1 MTNPVSST
9 AVLDSS
15 RRAQI
20 RKILAEYG
28 QTQASSTISSIT
40 ASEHGVD
47 KRHAA
52 GHMDH
57 AGPASNKEGQGGQ
70 EGAYDAMDKLRQL
83 IPDRDALG
91 SITQIQSSLNEE
103 VLAIKREIATLK
115 QELTRDQDPERM
127 QLVQSL
133 IGQLIHQINIIRE
146 KASEAEAIVKNI
158 TSDIQRLDVA
168 KRNLTTAITAVKR
181 WNMMYYLPC
190 NLPSAQTR
198 GLADTTCASIFKAV
212 NQLSIPLKPLT
223 ANPSV
228 ATVFRDVHEAQASVK
243 DKVSRE
249 LDAFFIPDPN
259 RPPDL
264 NIVKEACLVV
274 DVLGDD
280 YRNHIIERYIA
291 TELKEYRR
299 IFSAGE
305 AAQLDNFPRRYA
317 WFRRLLKT
325 YDDEHAAIFPTAW
338 HLGKALVA
346 KFAESTRSDLVGA
359 LEKEKPAVNVL
370 LEAWQATSE
379 WESQMSRRFSQPF
392 QQIIGASGKTLVS
405 ALEAHFNIFTE
416 AQDAA
421 LSDMLSVHR
430 GARSRSSLEGAS
442 AFDSTETP
450 VTVLPSST
458 ELFYFYAQT
467 LEQCGKY
474 TTGKGMKDLADVF
487 KKWLRIYSDDV
498 LIASMKRVESRKS
511 VDGRPNAQEIK
522 NACLILNTADY
533 CLQTSSQLEERLKQT
548 VDAPYNDRVS
558 FEAEHEQFIGV
569 VSACLLVLQ
578 KELENA
584 CEPAFAAILKT
595 PWMNLENVSGRSAY
609 VVDLVGSIRQVA
621 DLVRERI
628 EQKRHMRSFADR
640 AVGVISNRFTASVV
654 KSRPLKKIGAEQ
666 ILLDIQAVK
675 ACLLDLLEGSA
686 EKANATYTKLV
697 LKTTGQLETM
707 LKVVLA
713 PDDPPEG
720 FVQNYCLLIGDKS
733 FNNFQK
739 ILDLKG
745 TPRSSQQKLLDI
757 FLSVTATQDDL
768 QDTSFLTNVDMD
780 PENKG
785 TSNERPLL
793 APALG
798 MRTGTSTPQRTETPK
813 PFTDFKRLVSFA
825 MRGDP

>member
-1 MTNPVSST
+1 MTTSVPST
-9 AVLDSS
+9 ALLDNS

-28 QTQASSTISSIT
+28 QTQVSSTIPSVSAGENGVEKGQT
-40 ASEHGVD
+40 AGQS
-47 KRHAA
+47 
-52 GHMDH
+52 DH
-57 AGPASNKEGQGGQ
+57 AGLSSDKESQV
-70 EGAYDAMDKLRQL
+70 EAYDAMDKLRQL

-91 SITQIQSSLNEE
+91 SISQAQSSLEEE
-103 VLAIKREIATLK
+103 VLAIKHEIAILK

-133 IGQLIHQINIIRE
+133 IG
-146 KASEAEAIVKNI
+146 
-158 TSDIQRLDVA
+158 
-168 KRNLTTAITAVKR
+168 
-181 WNMMYYLPC
+181 
-190 NLPSAQTR
+190 
-198 GLADTTCASIFKAV
+198 AV
-212 NQLSIPLKPLT
+212 NHLSVPLKPLT

-228 ATVFRDVHEAQASVK
+228 ATVFRDVHEAQAAVK

-259 RPPDL
+259 RPPDV

-325 YDDEHAAIFPTAW
+325 YDDEHAAIFASAW

-359 LEKEKPAVNVL
+359 LEKERPTVNVL

-379 WESQMSRRFSQPF
+379 WQSQMARRFNQPF
-392 QQIIGASGKTLVS
+392 QQIIGASRKTLVS

-416 AQDAA
+416 AQDA
-421 LSDMLSVHR
+421 

-442 AFDSTETP
+442 SFDSAETP

-487 KKWLRIYSDDV
+487 KKWLRIYS
-498 LIASMKRVESRKS
+498 VENRKS

-533 CLQTSSQLEERLKQT
+533 CLQTSSQ
-548 VDAPYNDRVS
+548 
-558 FEAEHEQFIGV
+558 
-569 VSACLLVLQ
+569 
-578 KELENA
+578 KELENT

-621 DLVRERI
+621 DIVRERI
-628 EQKRHMRSFADR
+628 EQKKYMRSFADR
-640 AVGVISNRFTASVV
+640 AVGVISNRFTAAVV
-654 KSRPLKKIGAEQ
+654 KSRPLRKIGAEQ

-675 ACLLDLLEGSA
+675 ACLLDLLEGTA

-697 LKTTGQLETM
+697 LKNTGQLETM

-768 QDTSFLTNVDMD
+768 QDTSFLTNIDMD

-785 TSNERPLL
+785 TVIERPLL
-793 APALG
+793 APGLG

>member
-1 MTNPVSST
+1 MTHPRSYMFAVAGSWQGCLDLPGHHIMTNPVPAAAPLSS
-9 AVLDSS
+9 A

-20 RKILAEYG
+20 HRILSEYRD
-28 QTQASSTISSIT
+28 TQAPPPISSSRT
-40 ASEHGVD
+40 NENGTTKGQAT
-47 KRHAA
+47 
-52 GHMDH
+52 GHSDH
-57 AGPASNKEGQGGQ
+57 AGSTSNGEVQGSQ
-70 EGAYDAMDKLRQL
+70 TEAYDTMERLRQL
-83 IPDRDALG
+83 IPDRDTLG
-91 SITQIQSSLNEE
+91 SISQIQSSLNEE

-115 QELTRDQDPERM
+115 HELTRDQDPERM

-146 KASEAEAIVKNI
+146 KASESEAIVKNI

-168 KRNLTTAITAVKR
+168 KRNLTHAITA
-181 WNMMYYLPC
+181 
-190 NLPSAQTR
+190 
-198 GLADTTCASIFKAV
+198 AV
-212 NQLSIPLKPLT
+212 TQLSIPLKPLA

-228 ATVFRDVHEAQASVK
+228 AQVFREIHEAQALVK

-249 LDAFFIPDPN
+249 LDTFFIPDPN
-259 RPPDL
+259 RLPEL
-264 NIVKEACLVV
+264 NVVKEACLVV

-280 YRNHIIERYIA
+280 YR
-291 TELKEYRR
+291 
-299 IFSAGE
+299 
-305 AAQLDNFPRRYA
+305 YA

-325 YDDEHAAIFPTAW
+325 YDEEHAAIFPAAW
-338 HLGKALVA
+338 NIGKALVA

-359 LEKEKPAVNVL
+359 LEKEKPTVNVL

-379 WESQMSRRFSQPF
+379 WELQMSRRFNQPF
-392 QQIIGASGKTLVS
+392 QQIIGASGKTLGS
-405 ALEAHFNIFTE
+405 ALEIHFNIFTE

-421 LSDMLSVHR
+421 LSDMLSAHR
-430 GARSRSSLEGAS
+430 GARSRSSLESVS
-442 AFDSTETP
+442 AHDSAESP
-450 VTVLPSST
+450 LAVLPSST

-474 TTGKGMKDLADVF
+474 TTGKGMKELADVF
-487 KKWLRIYSDDV
+487 KKWLRIFSGEIFSRLLASEVLTTLRYGADDV

-511 VDGRPNAQEIK
+511 MDGRPNLQEIK

-533 CLQTSSQLEERLKQT
+533 CLQTSLQLEERLKET
-548 VDAPYNDRVS
+548 VDPPYNDQVS
-558 FEAEHEQFIGV
+558 FDAEHEQFIGV

-578 KELENA
+578 KELEIA

-621 DLVRERI
+621 EFVRERI
-628 EQKRHMRSFADR
+628 EQKKYMRSFADR
-640 AVGVISNRFTASVV
+640 AVGAILNRFTAAVV

-780 PENKG
+780 PGNKG
-785 TSNERPLL
+785 TAIERPLL
-793 APALG
+793 APGLG
-798 MRTGTSTPQRTETPK
+798 IRTGTSTPQRTETPK

>member
-1 MTNPVSST
+1 MTNP
-9 AVLDSS
+9 APPGALLNNS

-28 QTQASSTISSIT
+28 QTQVPSSIATISV
-40 ASEHGVD
+40 SENGAE
-47 KRHAA
+47 KGHAA
-52 GHMDH
+52 GRLDH
-57 AGPASNKEGQGGQ
+57 FGNSSDKEGERGQ
-70 EGAYDAMDKLRQL
+70 AEAYDAMDKLRQL

-91 SITQIQSSLNEE
+91 SITQVQSSLNAE
-103 VLAIKREIATLK
+103 VVAIKREIAILR

-181 WNMMYYLPC
+181 WNMMLQASQQ
-190 NLPSAQTR
+190 LKQLLSTR
-198 GLADTTCASIFKAV
+198 HFRQIANSLSAV
-212 NQLSIPLKPLT
+212 NQLSIPLRPLT

-228 ATVFRDVHEAQASVK
+228 ATVFRDVQEAQAVVK

-264 NIVKEACLVV
+264 NVVKEACLVV

-325 YDDEHAAIFPTAW
+325 YDDEHAAIFPSAW

-379 WESQMSRRFSQPF
+379 WEAQMSRRFIQPF

-442 AFDSTETP
+442 AFDSADTP

-474 TTGKGMKDLADVF
+474 TTGKGMKDLAEVF

-498 LIASMKRVESRKS
+498 LIASMKRVETRKS
-511 VDGRPNAQEIK
+511 MDGRPNAQEIK

-533 CLQTSSQLEERLKQT
+533 CLQTSSQLEERLKET
-548 VDAPYNDRVS
+548 IDPPYNDNVS
-558 FEAEHEQFIGV
+558 FEAEHELFIGV

-595 PWMNLENVSGRSAY
+595 PWINLENVSGRSAY

-621 DLVRERI
+621 DIVRERI
-628 EQKRHMRSFADR
+628 EQKKYMRSFADR
-640 AVGVISNRFTASVV
+640 AVGVISNRFTAAVV

-785 TSNERPLL
+785 TANERPLL
-793 APALG
+793 APGLG
-798 MRTGTSTPQRTETPK
+798 IRTGTSTPQRTETPK

>member
-1 MTNPVSST
+1 MTNP
-9 AVLDSS
+9 APPGALLNNS

-28 QTQASSTISSIT
+28 QTQGPSSIATISV
-40 ASEHGVD
+40 SENGAE
-47 KRHAA
+47 KGHAA
-52 GHMDH
+52 GRLDH
-57 AGPASNKEGQGGQ
+57 FGNSSDKEGERGQ
-70 EGAYDAMDKLRQL
+70 AEAYDAMDKLRQL

-91 SITQIQSSLNEE
+91 SITQVQSSLNAE
-103 VLAIKREIATLK
+103 VVAIKREIATLR

-181 WNMMYYLPC
+181 WNMMY
-190 NLPSAQTR
+190 
-198 GLADTTCASIFKAV
+198 
-212 NQLSIPLKPLT
+212 
-223 ANPSV
+223 
-228 ATVFRDVHEAQASVK
+228 
-243 DKVSRE
+243 
-249 LDAFFIPDPN
+249 PN

-264 NIVKEACLVV
+264 NVVKEACLVV

-325 YDDEHAAIFPTAW
+325 YDDEHAAIFPSAW

-379 WESQMSRRFSQPF
+379 WEAQMSRRFSQPF

-442 AFDSTETP
+442 AFDSADTP

-474 TTGKGMKDLADVF
+474 TTGKGMKDLAEVF
-487 KKWLRIYSDDV
+487 KKWLRIYSEALTEVYCGTDDV
-498 LIASMKRVESRKS
+498 LIASMKRSFDDVSCNYHRLPLTFDHPRVETRKS
-511 VDGRPNAQEIK
+511 MDGRPNAQEIK

-533 CLQTSSQLEERLKQT
+533 CLQTSSQLEERLKET
-548 VDAPYNDRVS
+548 IDPPYNDNVS
-558 FEAEHEQFIGV
+558 FEAEHELFIGV

-578 KELENA
+578 KELENG
-584 CEPAFAAILKT
+584 CETAFAAILKT
-595 PWMNLENVSGRSAY
+595 PWINLENVSGRSAY

-621 DLVRERI
+621 DIVRERI
-628 EQKRHMRSFADR
+628 EQKKYMRSFADR
-640 AVGVISNRFTASVV
+640 AVGVISNRFTAAVV

-713 PDDPPEG
+713 PDANSFQDPPEG

-785 TSNERPLL
+785 TANERPLL
-793 APALG
+793 APGLG
-798 MRTGTSTPQRTETPK
+798 IRTGTSTPQRTETPK